1 MVNDE
6 GLDGAIREEVSA
18 YVNKNEAINSTAF
31 VGRSHNFV
39 TLSKRDPS
47 ELTYLRPD
55 QMFGD
60 ARKLLAIKQSSMI

>member
-1 MVNDE
+1 MVSDE
-6 GLDGAIREEVSA
+6 GLDGAIMEEVSA

-31 VGRSHNFV
+31 VGRPHNFV

-55 QMFGD
+55 VLRG
-60 ARKLLAIKQSSMI
+60 S

>member
-1 MVNDE
+1 MVNDK

-18 YVNKNEAINSTAF
+18 YVNKSEAINSKAF

-55 QMFGD
+55 V
-60 ARKLLAIKQSSMI
+60 R